1 MDTIGVNNY
10 VSWYGYPG
18 HPETIHYQ
26 LSLWLEGWYEA
37 FKKPFFMSEYG
48 AGAVSGLHKVSVKY
62 YDVHILRGSVQSI
75 ECTVQSRNSQNI
87 ACYVYMY
94 MYV

>member
-10 VSWYGYPG
+10 VSWYGYSG
-18 HPETIHYQ
+18 HPETIRYQ
-26 LSLWLEGWYEA
+26 LSLWLEEWYEA

-62 YDVHILRGSVQSI
+62 YGCTFYVTSAQSV
-75 ECTVQSRNSQNI
+75 ECTMQS
-87 ACYVYMY
+87 VL
-94 MYV
+94 V